1 MMKCLN
7 QYINEGISGTDWI
20 QSDGCS
26 DLLGNMFEDFNK
38 IVIEHINH
46 AFDYSTET
54 ITSFDVMNA
63 ILYIFD
69 IYANNDREYSITEE
83 LWDILNNCW
92 EKCNND
98 QKFIDDWKDSNE
110 LKKALKDKKKE
121 IDKYKKIIDER

>member
-1 MMKCLN
+1 
-7 QYINEGISGTDWI
+7 
-20 QSDGCS
+20 
-26 DLLGNMFEDFNK
+26 
-38 IVIEHINH
+38 
-46 AFDYSTET
+46 
-54 ITSFDVMNA
+54 MNA

-83 LWDILNNCW
+83 LWNILNNCW

-98 QKFIDDWKDSNE
+98 QKFINDWKDSNK

>member
-26 DLLGNMFEDFNK
+26 DLLGRMFERFEEIIKDE
-38 IVIEHINH
+38 IGHL
-46 AFDYSTET
+46 FDNSTDT
-54 ITSFDVMNA
+54 LSSFDVMNA

-69 IYANNDREYSITEE
+69 IYTNNDREYSITEE
-83 LWDILNNCW
+83 LWNILNNCW

-98 QKFIDDWKDSNE
+98 QKFINDWKDSNE